1 MRSKAV
7 LILALAATLVA
18 GACSRGPS
26 DAAITND
33 VKAKLFSDT
42 QLKSATLEVTAKD
55 GVVTLAGEVPSE
67 AARYQAFRLA
77 QDTQGVTRVEDK
89 MSVAMAAAPA
99 PVAEPEPAPEP
110 PKPVRQSTPRRATA
124 RPAPAPAPVVE
135 APAPAPV
142 ASVPSQA
149 APAPAPAPEPVEVE
163 IPAGTELVIRMV
175 DSIDSET
182 HTAGQKFAAT
192 LDAPLTVDGDT
203 VVPAGTDVT
212 VELLEAKSAGRMT
225 GRSELKVEAVQ
236 MKFQGRTYHLSTS
249 TYEQRGSSRGKN
261 TAAKV
266 GGGAAIGAAIGAIAG
281 GGKGAAIGA
290 AIGAGGG
297 TAVQAMTKGQQIKIP
312 SETRIEFQ
320 LDAPL
325 EVSYIP
331 GKTEARRR

>member
-7 LILALAATLVA
+7 LIIALMATLVA

-26 DAAITND
+26 DASIATE
-33 VKAKLFSDT
+33 VKAKLFSES
-42 QLKSATLEVTAKD
+42 QLKSATVDVAAKE
-55 GVVTLAGEVPSE
+55 GVVTLSGEVPSE

-77 QDTQGVTRVEDK
+77 SDTPGVTRVEDK
-89 MSVAMAAAPA
+89 MTVAMAAAPA
-99 PVAEPEPAPEP
+99 PEPEPEP
-110 PKPVRQSTPRRATA
+110 VKPASVRQAPRAVKRSPARQEVAAAAPPMPTA
-124 RPAPAPAPVVE
+124 
-135 APAPAPV
+135 
-142 ASVPSQA
+142 SQA
-149 APAPAPAPEPVEVE
+149 AAPAAPPEPEPVEVE
-163 IPAGTELVIRMV
+163 IPAGTEIVVRMI

-192 LDAPLTVDGDT
+192 LDAPLVVDGET
-203 VVPAGTDVT
+203 VVPAGADVT
-212 VELLEAKSAGRMT
+212 VELLEVKSAGRMT

-236 MKFQGRTYHLSTS
+236 MKFQGRTYYLSTS

-320 LDAPL
+320 LDSP
-325 EVSYIP
+325 VGVTYVP